1 LVGALQVHPYKHCA
15 DYPQKSVRGVA
26 GGFARVE
33 VFWAPL
39 IGVPLLSPSRNVAE
53 VLRKS
58 HCVSG
63 LPPWSHLPFEMCP
76 RNRIKPRSAAR
87 PERPPA
93 HKARA
98 PPERSRCCQ
107 RCPQSTRP
115 RADGAAATESRMP
128 RPHVLAGDYS
138 LTKTEG
144 TEKRPPRRSGLSPR
158 CSTLWRP
165 RESSRRPAIATPMS
179 STRWCRGIPALYPYN
194 STLIRAR
201 GTRSASRCLSIVSM
215 KRGVGVIP

>member
-76 RNRIKPRSAAR
+76 RNRIKPSLPSDRLPPTVPQFRARQRPLHVRAWYLYETLTGRSSTSRTPACKRRGPAR
-87 PERPPA
+87 PEGVLHRQAPVL
-93 HKARA
+93 KA
-98 PPERSRCCQ
+98 PPG
-107 RCPQSTRP
+107 P
-115 RADGAAATESRMP
+115 RQ
-128 RPHVLAGDYS
+128 
-138 LTKTEG
+138 
-144 TEKRPPRRSGLSPR
+144 
-158 CSTLWRP
+158 
-165 RESSRRPAIATPMS
+165 SSRRWPLLPDH
-179 STRWCRGIPALYPYN
+179 
-194 STLIRAR
+194 
-201 GTRSASRCLSIVSM
+201 
-215 KRGVGVIP
+215 